1 VERGQLDALRVPL
14 ADPYPPAAR
23 AWVAVFVFF
32 LATVVAIMDRGLL
45 ALVIDPIRA
54 DLGISDV
61 DIALL
66 QGLAFAVFYTTAGLG
81 LGVIADLVSR
91 RRLLIGGILL
101 WSAAT
106 VGCGLARNFTEM
118 FAARLFVGFG
128 EATLAPCAV
137 TLLGDLFPPARRG
150 RPMAIYVL
158 GGMISQGLGSLVS
171 GWILAAAPRGAFEG
185 VPWLG
190 ALPPWRISFVVVGA
204 AGVVVAGFVAGLREP
219 RRRGVV
225 LSRRQGLGLAQ
236 ARDWFSGHWR
246 VLLPFYGVLT
256 SYAFGISV
264 AAAWGPVL
272 LMRNYGFDPASAGK
286 ARGLAQIIA
295 ARAGAGGAV
304 VASVVVDRVARRAF
318 TPGKIAFAAV
328 LAGLA
333 IPATLAGI
341 APRPGIAVCLLAAVT
356 FVNAV
361 FGSTM
366 LSSATEMM
374 PVGIKGLAIG
384 LYAFVMSM
392 IGSTLGPLCVAGLTE
407 RVFHDPHAV
416 GMAMAI
422 VGCSALLVAAA
433 LALFGAREFERERLR
448 SAEFADVVRSNL
460 A

>member
-1 VERGQLDALRVPL
+1 MERGQLDALRVPL

-23 AWVAVFVFF
+23 AWVAVLVFF

-54 DLGISDV
+54 ELGISDV

-106 VGCGLARNFTEM
+106 VGCGLARNFAEM
-118 FAARLFVGFG
+118 FTARLFVGFG

-158 GGMISQGLGSLVS
+158 GGMLSQGLGSLVS

-190 ALPPWRISFVVVGA
+190 ALPPWRISFVVIGA

-225 LSRRQGLGLAQ
+225 LSRRQGLGLGQ
-236 ARDWFSGHWR
+236 ARDWFGGHWR

-264 AAAWGPVL
+264 AAAWGPAL
-272 LMRNYGFDPASAGK
+272 LMRNYGFDPASAGR
-286 ARGLAQIIA
+286 ALGLAQIIA
-295 ARAGAGGAV
+295 ALAGAA
-304 VASVVVDRVARRAF
+304 VASVVVDRVARRAR

-341 APRPGIAVCLLAAVT
+341 APRPGIAVSLLAAVT

-374 PVGIKGLAIG
+374 PVGIKGFAIG

-416 GMAMAI
+416 GVAMAI
-422 VGCSALLVAAA
+422 VGSSALLVAAA

>member
-1 VERGQLDALRVPL
+1 
-14 ADPYPPAAR
+14 
-23 AWVAVFVFF
+23 
-32 LATVVAIMDRGLL
+32 
-45 ALVIDPIRA
+45 
-54 DLGISDV
+54 
-61 DIALL
+61 
-66 QGLAFAVFYTTAGLG
+66 
-81 LGVIADLVSR
+81 
-91 RRLLIGGILL
+91 
-101 WSAAT
+101 
-106 VGCGLARNFTEM
+106 
-118 FAARLFVGFG
+118 
-128 EATLAPCAV
+128 
-137 TLLGDLFPPARRG
+137 
-150 RPMAIYVL
+150 
-158 GGMISQGLGSLVS
+158 
-171 GWILAAAPRGAFEG
+171 
-185 VPWLG
+185 
-190 ALPPWRISFVVVGA
+190 
-204 AGVVVAGFVAGLREP
+204 
-219 RRRGVV
+219 
-225 LSRRQGLGLAQ
+225 
-236 ARDWFSGHWR
+236 
-246 VLLPFYGVLT
+246 
-256 SYAFGISV
+256 
-264 AAAWGPVL
+264 
-272 LMRNYGFDPASAGK
+272 MRNYGFDPASAGK
-286 ARGLAQIIA
+286 ALGLAQIIA
-295 ARAGAGGAV
+295 ALAGAV